1 MSPLRSSLFTDKP
14 NSLSLKDYLIRKL
27 AVKMMMGEEVIQAV
41 ISHEFQSANEALLN
55 NNSVE
60 ISGFG
65 KFVFNEKKA
74 HKMMEKFLS
83 QKALFEKM
91 SQNME
96 LSEAKRRSAALKLQ
110 SAINNIES
118 LKPKLN
124 GQVVTDLR
132 GMEERFDSSKEIEE
146 GNSPGV

>member
-1 MSPLRSSLFTDKP
+1 M
-14 NSLSLKDYLIRKL
+14 

-74 HKMMEKFLS
+74 HKMMEKFHS

-91 SQNME
+91 CQNTK

-110 SAINNIES
+110 SALNNIES

-124 GQVVTDLR
+124 GQAVTDLR
-132 GMEERFDSSKEIEE
+132 GMEERFDSPKEIEE